1 MLTWKLWRALCSP
14 PYAHPLFQR
23 TITTHA
29 IRSRLRRFVELMT
42 GYFILCAIATLVWPL
57 LFMNPATIVLVI
69 VACSNT
75 VYSMTWAF
83 RVSTSIAREHEL
95 ETYDLLCLQPSGALG
110 VGWALCTGNLYR
122 SSLFRGLRF
131 LMPMISISVTLAL
144 IIALGIPI
152 LLSISS
158 NGQIEEAT
166 QLLTTL
172 VYALTLAIAF
182 FYIDHI
188 QSLVLANLVGMI
200 TPTFISDRLYSGLW
214 SVGGFLTL
222 QIATY
227 LITFIVSFLI
237 LPAFYTGSETLHISL
252 IYSAL
257 RLLIFYALREGLILM
272 IWHLLAQRFNANDS
286 DLTQITQ
293 STTPAFYNYPS

>member
-23 TITTHA
+23 VITTHFT
-29 IRSRLRRFVELMT
+29 RSRIRRFVELMT
-42 GYFILCAIATLVWPL
+42 GYVVLCALATLIWPL
-57 LFMNPATIVLVI
+57 MFTNPAIIILVLVAI
-69 VACSNT
+69 SNT

-83 RVSTSIAREHEL
+83 RVSTAIAREHEL

-122 SSLFRGLRF
+122 SPLFRGLRF
-131 LMPMISISVTLAL
+131 VMPMISISVILAL
-144 IIALGIPI
+144 IIALAIPI
-152 LLSISS
+152 LLAVSS
-158 NGQIEEAT
+158 SGQEETT

-188 QSLVLANLVGMI
+188 QSLLLANLIGMI
-200 TPTFISDRLYSGLW
+200 TPTFMPDRLYSGLW
-214 SVGGFLTL
+214 AVSGFLTL

-227 LITFIVSFLI
+227 LVTFIASFLI
-237 LPAFYTGSETLHISL
+237 LPAFYTGSESLHISL
-252 IYSAL
+252 IYSIL

-286 DLTQITQ
+286 ELTQITQ
-293 STTPAFYNYPS
+293 STTPTFYNYPS